1 MTYIFVAMRK
11 KMPIGIFY
19 RFPRLCVTPQLSES
33 RGCPRSK
40 TSRVKP

>member
-19 RFPRLCVTPQLSES
+19 RFPRLY
-33 RGCPRSK
+33 
-40 TSRVKP
+40 VKDSGMN